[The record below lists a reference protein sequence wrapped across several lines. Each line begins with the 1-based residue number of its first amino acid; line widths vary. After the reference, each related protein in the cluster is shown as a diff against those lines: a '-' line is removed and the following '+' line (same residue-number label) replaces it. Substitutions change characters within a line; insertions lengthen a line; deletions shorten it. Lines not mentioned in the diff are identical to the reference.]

1 MATVLANKTASSLSD
16 VKQLGSALNQVTLIR
31 DEVPVDIQV
40 RNSKRKVR
48 CFVGLQVLKH
58 ETTGGNRDDCVIV
71 HCFPIRI
78 SHSRGFFFT
87 VYTSLLV

>member
-40 RNSKRKVR
+40 RNSKRTGHV
-48 CFVGLQVLKH
+48 VLWLYK
-58 ETTGGNRDDCVIV
+58 
-71 HCFPIRI
+71 
-78 SHSRGFFFT
+78 
-87 VYTSLLV
+87 Y